1 LFAASPPEPGSF
13 YTHLGTAASLEDL
26 RNDMET
32 RIGIKGNELRIEKVC
47 YTGKEGK
54 TQQGC
59 PLAKWVSFLFI
70 RSEANLTLVHIL
82 S

>member
-1 LFAASPPEPGSF
+1 
-13 YTHLGTAASLEDL
+13 LGTAASLEDL

-59 PLAKWVSFLFI
+59 PLAKWVSFLFMTSVAELDQKVNI
-70 RSEANLTLVHIL
+70 
-82 S
+82 